1 MKLLNIENISKNYGD
16 KAILENVSCEIE
28 SGEIIGLLGLNG
40 QGKSTFVKIIL
51 DLLNKDSGHI
61 DRFLSLKKNLGVM
74 LQEVSLPEHLKVK
87 ELIELIRKFSDNP
100 RTVKDALDMMDLG
113 GFANYDCGK
122 LSGGQKRK
130 LQFSVA
136 ITNNP
141 SFLVLDEPTAR
152 MDIVSKELFWTNIKK
167 MLKMQNLTVLLI
179 SHDLLEVES
188 VTSRIIILNNK
199 KIVVDKKMI
208 DLKEEFNQT
217 KI

>member
-1 MKLLNIENISKNYGD
+1 M
-16 KAILENVSCEIE
+16 
-28 SGEIIGLLGLNG
+28 
-40 QGKSTFVKIIL
+40 
-51 DLLNKDSGHI
+51 
-61 DRFLSLKKNLGVM
+61 
-74 LQEVSLPEHLKVK
+74 K

-188 VTSRIIILNNK
+188 VTSRIIILN
-199 KIVVDKKMI
+199 
-208 DLKEEFNQT
+208 
-217 KI
+217 